1 MGSDESILHLA
12 CVVLIWIFTYVKLIK
27 FYTRKSQF
35 YCILV
40 LKEKNKVYIKNEERC
55 KNSDLSIL
63 LEDQD
68 KADRI
73 RLKIE
78 DNNKN

>member
-1 MGSDESILHLA
+1 MSNS
-12 CVVLIWIFTYVKLIK
+12 K

-68 KADRI
+68 EADRI

-78 DNNKN
+78 EK

>member
-1 MGSDESILHLA
+1 MGSDESILHLD

-40 LKEKNKVYIKNEERC
+40 LKEKNKVCIKNE
-55 KNSDLSIL
+55 DV
-63 LEDQD
+63 
-68 KADRI
+68 
-73 RLKIE
+73 KIMI
-78 DNNKN
+78 